1 MTDTNHQKRPTTAF
15 PRSSGAEGKRP
26 ATAKARPGTAK
37 PATAKPSSSFNESVI
52 NPYIQEIQNK
62 LKSPEFAPTLSDPI
76 LMEFEPSPARPKK
89 APIGLLEE
97 KLPDPTPHTAHKR
110 YSSVYPCSSKLL
122 AKKWDDAT
130 WKKHKEKIK
139 TMKACID
146 NVHSV
151 EKPSTLRS
159 LKKSIAK
166 QGLLFSSS

>member
-1 MTDTNHQKRPTTAF
+1 MTDTHQKRPMTAF
-15 PRSSGAEGKRP
+15 ARSLGTRQAEGKRP
-26 ATAKARPGTAK
+26 ATAARTRPAAAK
-37 PATAKPSSSFNESVI
+37 TSSSFDESVI

-76 LMEFEPSPARPKK
+76 LMDFEPSPARQKK
-89 APIGLLEE
+89 APIGLLEG
-97 KLPDPTPHTAHKR
+97 KLPDPTPQTAHKR

-166 QGLLFSSS
+166 QGLCLSIAFF